1 MHADRDA
8 TVTSARNDILRLQVG
23 SLPCH
28 AITFFY
34 YNDPTTFR
42 PAAWPV
48 PLGRGT
54 RGDWHEE
61 IDAGVLTASRVGMNG
76 T

>member
-1 MHADRDA
+1 M
-8 TVTSARNDILRLQVG
+8 QVG

-28 AITFFY
+28 HRLVLSFLTIT
-34 YNDPTTFR
+34 R
-42 PAAWPV
+42 PHSDLPAGWPV

-61 IDAGVLTASRVGMNG
+61 IYAGVLRASRVGMNK

>member
-1 MHADRDA
+1 MR
-8 TVTSARNDILRLQVG
+8 VG
-23 SLPCH
+23 FLAMPSPSFSF
-28 AITFFY
+28 ITMTRPHS
-34 YNDPTTFR
+34 DL

-48 PLGRGT
+48 LRETGT

-61 IDAGVLTASRVGMNG
+61 IYAGMLTASRVGMNG